1 MTEKIVSRIESY
13 NLYQHKDLIE
23 MYLKIE
29 ERINSLPSLLTD
41 DIFKELHIQIPYHE
55 LVKLINN
62 LKRKGGLKKGGSQ
75 GHV

>member
-1 MTEKIVSRIESY
+1 
-13 NLYQHKDLIE
+13 